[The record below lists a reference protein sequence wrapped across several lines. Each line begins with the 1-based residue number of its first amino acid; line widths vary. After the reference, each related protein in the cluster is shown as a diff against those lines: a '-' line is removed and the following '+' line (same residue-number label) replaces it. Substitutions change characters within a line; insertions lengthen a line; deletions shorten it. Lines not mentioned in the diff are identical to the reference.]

1 MAKLKSTEEKGQ
13 EYFYK
18 ILLALN
24 EMLNNE
30 ESEFYI
36 DINEVIKED
45 GLSEFFH
52 ALGNIAPLYI
62 YQKITN
68 NDKSALGFNHLMNE
82 LIVQNIVKENT
93 KNG

>member
-30 ESEFYI
+30 E
-36 DINEVIKED
+36 
-45 GLSEFFH
+45 
-52 ALGNIAPLYI
+52 
-62 YQKITN
+62 
-68 NDKSALGFNHLMNE
+68 
-82 LIVQNIVKENT
+82 
-93 KNG
+93 

>member
-1 MAKLKSTEEKGQ
+1 M
-13 EYFYK
+13 
-18 ILLALN
+18 
-24 EMLNNE
+24 
-30 ESEFYI
+30 
-36 DINEVIKED
+36 IKED

-68 NDKSALGFNHLMNE
+68 NDKSALAFNHLMND